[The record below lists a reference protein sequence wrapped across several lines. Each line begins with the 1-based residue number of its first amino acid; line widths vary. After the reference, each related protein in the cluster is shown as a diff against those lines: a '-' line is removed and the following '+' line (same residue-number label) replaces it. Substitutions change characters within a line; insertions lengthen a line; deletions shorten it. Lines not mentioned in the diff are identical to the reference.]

1 MKQKLQMEAFV
12 RKEVIDFKPYTPGE
26 QPSLSSETIKL
37 NTNENPYPPSPKIK
51 ECMDSIFDS
60 GVLRKY
66 PNYHSVGL
74 QTAIAAEYKLSPDQ
88 ILVTNGSDE
97 ALRLLFQA
105 VVGPGDVVVSPDPS
119 YSYYPVMTEQV
130 MVGAKFKSIPL
141 LSNYHFDFESLRSEQ
156 GKLLCF
162 AYPNAPTG
170 ILEPKEEIKKLCE
183 TFSGIVLCDEAYI
196 DFSPDGSSLVDEI
209 QNYPNLVISRTFSK
223 SYALAGLR
231 VGYLMGNAELI
242 GLIRKL
248 KDSYNVGILEQKI
261 AEISFLDKEYFKE
274 KRNLVIEE
282 RSSLKKELEGLGFF
296 VLPSET
302 NFLFCKP
309 KPNVSPESIYQK
321 LKEKQILIRYFST
334 GISKEFIRIT
344 IGTKEENQKLVDE
357 ISKIVKERP

>member
-1 MKQKLQMEAFV
+1 MNQKLQIEGWV
-12 RKEVIDFKPYTPGE
+12 RKEVLDFKPYTPGE
-26 QPSLSSETIKL
+26 QPSLSAETIKL

-51 ECMDSIFDS
+51 ECMDSIFET
-60 GVLRKY
+60 GLLRKY

-74 QTAIAAEYKLSPDQ
+74 QTAISKEYNLTPDQ

-119 YSYYPVMTEQV
+119 YSYYPVMTDQV
-130 MVGAKFKSIPL
+130 MVGAKFQSIPL
-141 LSNYHFDFESLRSEQ
+141 LPNYHFDMETLRRVQ

-162 AYPNAPTG
+162 AHPNAPTG
-170 ILEPKEEIKKLCE
+170 ILEPKEEIKNLCK

-196 DFSPDGSSLVDEI
+196 DFSPNGSSLVDEI
-209 QNYPNLVISRTFSK
+209 KNFPNLVVSRTFSK

-231 VGYLMGNAELI
+231 VGYLMGNSDLI

-261 AEISFLDKEYFKE
+261 AEISFLDKEYFEE
-274 KRNLVIEE
+274 KRKLVIEE
-282 RSSLKKELEGLGFF
+282 RSSLKGELEALGFF

-309 KPNVSPESIYQK
+309 NAGISPESIYQK
-321 LKEKQILIRYFST
+321 LKERQILIRYFST
-334 GISKEFIRIT
+334 GISREFIRIT
-344 IGTKEENQKLVDE
+344 VGTKTENERLLLE
-357 ISKIVKERP
+357 ISNILKEKP